1 MKKLSIFVILFFCL
15 LTAGAQKV
23 TLENV
28 ARRTYR
34 AEGIWGVKPM
44 LDGEH
49 YTQMSADG
57 TKIVKYSF
65 RTGKEVGTVFDVA
78 TARDC
83 SIRSFDGY
91 IMSPDEKLILIQTD
105 TKPIYRR
112 SFTATYYIYN
122 VKNNKMEP
130 LSDNGPQQ
138 VPLFSPDGN
147 QIAFVRDNNIYLVKL
162 LFGNSES
169 QVTKDGKF
177 NEVLN
182 GIPDWVYEEEFGF
195 NRAFDFSADS
205 QMLAYIRFDE
215 SQVPM
220 YSFPLYKGLAPALN
234 DFATYPG
241 EYAYKYPMPG
251 IDNSKVT
258 VHTFD
263 IKSKVTRQMDLPL
276 DADGYIPRIKFT
288 KDENALAIVTLNRH
302 QNRFDL
308 YMANPRSTL
317 CKLVMRDEAPQY
329 IKESAYSDI
338 AFYDKNFVMMS
349 ERDGYNHLYLY
360 TSGGNLVKQI
370 TKGNFEVTNFLGWD
384 EAANVFYFES
394 NEGSPLR
401 SAVYK
406 VDAKGRKTKLS
417 AKAGTNSAIFSKN
430 MKFYI
435 NTFSNIQTPPV
446 ITLNDNTGKELATLV
461 DNNKLKQQVASL
473 EMPIK
478 ELFSFRTSDGV
489 ELNGWIMKPADF
501 NEGKKYPVIMHQYSG
516 PGSQEVMDKWAI
528 GARRDGGM
536 FEAYMAS
543 QGFIMVCVDGR
554 GTGGRGSDFEKCTY
568 LNLGVKEA
576 KDQVETAKYL
586 STLPYVDGMRIGIWG
601 WSFGGYNTLM
611 SMSEGTPVFRA
622 GVAIAAP
629 TDWRFYDSVYT
640 ERFMRTPKENM
651 EGYNASSAINRAA
664 NLHGELLLIHGT
676 ADDNV
681 HLRNNA
687 EYSEALV
694 QADKQFDMQIYTNR
708 NHGISGGNTTKHL
721 LTRVTNFFIEHLK

>member
-122 VKNNKMEP
+122 VRNNKMEP

-177 NEVLN
+177 TEVLN

-417 AKAGTNSAIFSKN
+417 AKEGTNSAIFSKN

-586 STLPYVDGMRIGIWG
+586 STLPYVDGTRIGIWG

-664 NLHGELLLIHGT
+664 SLHGELLLIHGT

>member
-23 TLENV
+23 TLEDV

-122 VKNNKMEP
+122 VRNNKMEP

-220 YSFPLYKGLAPALN
+220 YSFPLYKGMAPALN

-417 AKAGTNSAIFSKN
+417 AKEGTNSAIFSKN

-528 GARRDGGM
+528 GSRRDGGM

-586 STLPYVDGMRIGIWG
+586 STLPYVDGTRIGIWG

-664 NLHGELLLIHGT
+664 SLHGELLLIHGT